1 MRLLQTQIT
10 PFVNNFLHIDV
21 REQPFLYSPLHGQP
35 SFHAHPELEL
45 VFILEGFGKRIIG
58 NKVTYYETGD
68 MVFIGS
74 GVPHIWLSDPAYY
87 KQDSTLR
94 SKVIVTYINPKVFE
108 SMFIHIKEL
117 DGVKEMINQASKGIN
132 IFGDTRKIIAERL
145 SALSF
150 KTGFEKV
157 DGLLQIMHLITV
169 STEKSFILPEDHVS
183 VSGLSDRMN
192 DVNEYITNNLSEQ
205 ISLKQVAD
213 VACLTVPS
221 FCRFFKKRTKMT
233 FFQYLT
239 NVRMAQACKLLI
251 EVDKSVSYI
260 ANMCGYISDSH
271 FCKVF
276 KDHIGQSPYQ
286 YKCGVNQG
294 FK

>member
-21 REQPFLYSPLHGQP
+21 REQPFLYCPLHGEA

-45 VFILEGFGKRIIG
+45 VFILEGYGKRIIG
-58 NKVTYYETGD
+58 NKVTHYEAGD

-74 GVPHIWLSDPAYY
+74 GVPHIWLSDSAYY

-132 IFGDTRKIIAERL
+132 IFGNTRNIIAEKL
-145 SALSF
+145 FALSS
-150 KTGFEKV
+150 KIGFEKV
-157 DGLLQIMHLITV
+157 DGLLQIMHLISV
-169 STEKSFILPEDHVS
+169 STEKSFILNEEHS
-183 VSGLSDRMN
+183 STSGLSGRMN
-192 DVNEYITNNLSEQ
+192 DVIEFIKCNLHEQ

-239 NVRMAQACKLLI
+239 NVRMAHACKLLI
-251 EVDKSVSYI
+251 EVDKPVSYI

-286 YKCGVNQG
+286 FKCSANQG
-294 FK
+294 YE

>member
-294 FK
+294 SK

>member
-145 SALSF
+145 FALSF

-276 KDHIGQSPYQ
+276 KDNIGQSPYQ
-286 YKCGVNQG
+286 YKCGVKQG

>member
-132 IFGDTRKIIAERL
+132 IFGDTRKVIAERL

>member
-21 REQPFLYSPLHGQP
+21 REQPFLYCPLHGQP

-58 NKVTYYETGD
+58 NKVTHYESGD

-117 DGVKEMINQASKGIN
+117 DGVKEMINQAAKGIN
-132 IFGDTRKIIAERL
+132 IFGDTRTSIAEKL
-145 SALSF
+145 IALSS

-157 DGLLQIMHLITV
+157 DGLLQIMHLISV
-169 STEKSFILPEDHVS
+169 STEKSFILNEDHVS
-183 VSGLSDRMN
+183 APGLSDRMN
-192 DVNEYITNNLSEQ
+192 DVIEYITSNLCEQ
-205 ISLKQVAD
+205 ITLKQVAD

-239 NVRMAQACKLLI
+239 NVRMSQACKLLI

-276 KDHIGQSPYQ
+276 KDHMGQSPYQ
-286 YKCGVNQG
+286 YKCGANQRYE
-294 FK
+294 

>member
-145 SALSF
+145 FALSF

-294 FK
+294 SK